1 MTTTARHPTL
11 RSSLAFCGYVL
22 VKPIKGFYE
31 LKYERRGTR
40 GAGLI
45 FLLLYF
51 VSAVG
56 EAIGAGYAFNP
67 DQGTPVNIGMVFLR
81 SVMPVTLFCIA
92 NWCLTL
98 MLDGEGTMPQ
108 IFIGLCYAPVS

>member
-22 VKPIKGFYE
+22 VKPFKGFYE
-31 LKYERRGTR
+31 LKYERRGTL

-51 VSAVG
+51 VSAVV
-56 EAIGAGYAFNP
+56 EAIGRRLAA
-67 DQGTPVNIGMVFLR
+67 VHKEL
-81 SVMPVTLFCIA
+81 
-92 NWCLTL
+92 
-98 MLDGEGTMPQ
+98 EE
-108 IFIGLCYAPVS
+108 